1 MSEETNTQEAPAT
14 ESENNEPQVSLADFS
29 ATLQV
34 IDACTQRGA
43 FRGEELSSV
52 GQLRDRISAFVQHH
66 APSKEEGEAE
76 EATEEVAE
84 EVVEETAE

>member
-14 ESENNEPQVSLADFS
+14 EPTSNEPQISLSDFS
-29 ATLQV
+29 AALQV

-52 GQLRDRISAFVQHH
+52 GQLRDRINAFVTYH
-66 APSKEEGEAE
+66 APSKEEGEAA

-84 EVVEETAE
+84 EAAE

>member
-1 MSEETNTQEAPAT
+1 MSEEANTQEAPVT
-14 ESENNEPQVSLADFS
+14 EPENSEPQISLSDFS

-52 GQLRDRISAFVQHH
+52 GQLRDRINAFVQYH
-66 APSKEEGEAE
+66 APSKEEGVATE
-76 EATEEVAE
+76 EATE

>member
-1 MSEETNTQEAPAT
+1 MSEETNTQEAPVT
-14 ESENNEPQVSLADFS
+14 EPENNEPQISLADFS
-29 ATLQV
+29 AALQV
-34 IDACTQRGA
+34 IDVCTQRGA

-52 GQLRDRISAFVQHH
+52 GQLRDRINAFVQHH
-66 APSKEEGEAE
+66 APAKEEGEAE

>member
-1 MSEETNTQEAPAT
+1 MSEEVNTQEAPAT
-14 ESENNEPQVSLADFS
+14 EPENNEPQISLADFS

-34 IDACTQRGA
+34 IDVCTQRGA

-52 GQLRDRISAFVQHH
+52 GQLRDRINAFVQHH
-66 APSKEEGEAE
+66 APAKEEGE
-76 EATEEVAE
+76 EATEEATE